1 MTKIE
6 ELIERVATAHVQ
18 VTLAERVERTA
29 RASVE
34 EAKGN
39 LHRAQH
45 VLDQE
50 LTTAIDAHL
59 QVRGVERGSFR
70 G

>member
-34 EAKGN
+34 EARGN
-39 LHRAQH
+39 LNKAQH
-45 VLDQE
+45 TLGQE
-50 LTTAIDAHL
+50 IESAVDVHL
-59 QVRGVERGSFR
+59 KARGVERGSFR

>member
-6 ELIERVATAHVQ
+6 ELIERVATAQIQ

-34 EAKGN
+34 EAMGN
-39 LHRAQH
+39 LNKAQH
-45 VLDQE
+45 ALTQE
-50 LTTAIDAHL
+50 IESAVDVHL
-59 QVRGVERGSFR
+59 KARGTEARSFR